1 MKASKKKFGF
11 ICQHCG
17 YWVSKNQFIGTHF
30 RNHCPNCLYSKHLD
44 EGKSGD
50 RQALC
55 RGLMKPIG
63 LTFKHEG
70 VDKYGHPRQGE
81 LMIIHHCSQCGDF
94 SINRLAADDQTEM
107 VMLIFKQSTDLP
119 SDIKKT
125 LQAQDIELL
134 NDKNEAEIKNQ
145 LFGKKV

>member
-1 MKASKKKFGF
+1 M
-11 ICQHCG
+11 
-17 YWVSKNQFIGTHF
+17 
-30 RNHCPNCLYSKHLD
+30 
-44 EGKSGD
+44 E
-50 RQALC
+50 
-55 RGLMKPIG
+55 PIG